1 MVAAVSAAKL
11 IDRLDKVRAIGP
23 DRWLARCPAHEDK
36 SPSLSIRETERG
48 MTLAHCFSGCEIES
62 ILDAVG
68 LTFADIMPERIGDQ
82 HSYKPERPNHWHASR
97 DALRVLSHE
106 VLIVAIAGENIANG
120 IALSDDDRD
129 RVSQAANRIR
139 AAREATQ

>member
-1 MVAAVSAAKL
+1 MSAASL
-11 IDRLDKVRAIGP
+11 IERLERVKATGP
-23 DRWLARCPAHEDK
+23 DRWMARCPAHEDRG
-36 SPSLSIRETERG
+36 PSLSIREVDQGRV
-48 MTLAHCFSGCEIES
+48 LLYCFAQCDVES

-68 LTFADIMPERIGDQ
+68 LTFADIMPERVGDQ
-82 HSYKPERPNHWHASR
+82 HSYKPSKPNHWHAAR

-129 RVSQAANRIR
+129 RVSQAASRIR